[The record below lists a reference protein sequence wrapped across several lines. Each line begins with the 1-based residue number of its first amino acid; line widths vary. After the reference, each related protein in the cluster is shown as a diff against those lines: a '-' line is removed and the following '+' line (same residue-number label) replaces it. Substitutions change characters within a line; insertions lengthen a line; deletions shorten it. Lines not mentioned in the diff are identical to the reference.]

1 VQTRL
6 ASADVI
12 CRCYPGWAFALA
24 LALGAC
30 NQPSHAEQPL
40 MQPLQINGRPAFPG
54 AQGYGAVSQGG
65 RGGEI
70 IYVDSLA
77 DTGPGTFRECVE
89 AKVPRVCVFRV
100 AGTIRFNS
108 SPPVITSPYLTIA
121 GQTAPGGGVT
131 LAHGGGRLGST
142 PLLIKGAHDIIVR
155 HLRIRNDRIGGNR
168 KGEDSITIESS
179 RKVVIDHVSASWARD
194 EIINGFADNDSIT
207 ISWSIFAEGIPE
219 HDKCALLASDPVGPQ
234 RMSFI
239 GNLCAHNG
247 DRNPDV
253 NFPPGSCVEIVN
265 NVFYNAQSQF
275 AEIWE
280 SYGGSPVA
288 LVGNTFRAGPSTTE
302 RAIAIDRE
310 VAGSEGRASVYLLDN
325 RFEGPFLNL
334 SDAVSEIVVARPP
347 CPLTLTSQPAAAAYE
362 AVLDTAGAFPRDAL
376 DEKIV
381 GQVRER
387 SGRIRKEP
395 GQIEEAASGTPYSDI
410 DADGMDDAWEKRA
423 GTVVGERDPWSDVD
437 GDGELNLD
445 EFLAELSDT
454 RIKSLGLAIRPSR
467 APPAEV
473 LLAVHRERLR

>member
-1 VQTRL
+1 MPRRNAPPPVINRCRL
-6 ASADVI
+6 S
-12 CRCYPGWAFALA
+12 WFAVLS

-30 NQPSHAEQPL
+30 NEPSQAEQPL
-40 MQPLQINGRPAFPG
+40 MQPLQIDGRPAFPG
-54 AQGYGAVSQGG
+54 AQGYGAVSEGG

-77 DTGPGTFRECVE
+77 DSGPGTLRECVE
-89 AKVPRVCVFRV
+89 AKVPRVCIFRV
-100 AGTIRFNS
+100 AGTIRFTNA
-108 SPPVITSPYLTIA
+108 PPVIASPYLTIA

-168 KGEDSITIESS
+168 NGEDSITIENS
-179 RKVVIDHVSASWARD
+179 RKIILDHVSASWARD

-207 ISWSIFAEGIPE
+207 ISWSMFAEGIPD
-219 HDKCALLASDPVGPQ
+219 HDKCALLASDPIGPQ

-247 DRNPDV
+247 DRNPDI

-280 SYGGSPVA
+280 SYGGTPVS
-288 LVGNTFRAGPSTTE
+288 LVGNTFRAGPSTAE
-302 RAIAIDRE
+302 KAVAIDRE
-310 VAGSEGRASVYLLDN
+310 VVGSVGKASVYLQDN
-325 RFEGPFLNL
+325 RFDGSFLNSSNAL
-334 SDAVSEIVVARPP
+334 DDVIAARPP
-347 CPLTLTSQPAAAAYE
+347 CPLTLASQPATEAYE
-362 AVLDTAGAFPRDAL
+362 AVLATAGAFPRDTV
-376 DEKIV
+376 DSRIV
-381 GQVRER
+381 RQVRDR

-395 GQIEEAASGTPYSDI
+395 GQIQEGSAGIPYADI
-410 DADGMDDAWEKRA
+410 DRDGMDDAWEKRA
-423 GTVVGERDPWSDVD
+423 GTVVGEHDPWADAD

-445 EFLAELSDT
+445 QFLAELSDS
-454 RIKSLGLAIRPSR
+454 RIAGDGAS
-467 APPAEV
+467 AEV
-473 LLAVHRERLR
+473 SSARGAAVQLAGRLGARR